1 MNFHNDFLAL
11 KSSTYLNTAYVGL
24 MSRSLYDFRS
34 NFEKDYLLN
43 GDKYKIDAYER
54 LDQTHATISSF
65 IGSKKEQTFFV
76 SNFSVGIRFVL
87 DCIPKGSNVL
97 YLKDDYHS
105 LVDALEERELNHFCL
120 TTEEYLEEKIE
131 HTLSQSNFHLLV
143 ISVVQFTNGLKIDFN
158 FLHQLKEKYPQLL
171 IIGDATQHIGSD
183 LFDFK
188 KSAFDAIV
196 CSGYKWLLG
205 GFGNGFIALSDD
217 FFLQTRLSN
226 EDFRQKI
233 FSGHFNILGAASLVF
248 ALDYLKNHDFEKLVE
263 RNKLLS
269 QKLREELI
277 KIGCIPEYNKRKNQS
292 SIVSIVAQESL
303 LKLLENNGVR
313 ASYRGKY
320 LRFSIHFYNSIKEI
334 DKLISIMK
342 HLKVV

>member
-105 LVDALEERELNHFCL
+105 LVDAVEERELNHFCL

-131 HTLSQSNFHLLV
+131 HTLSQNNFHLLV

-217 FFLQTRLSN
+217 FFQQTRLRPEN
-226 EDFRQKI
+226 FRQKV

-277 KIGCIPEYNKRKNQS
+277 KIGCIPEYYKRKNQS